1 MGAVDKPKIAVE
13 INGGLVAARYASK
26 QAVSAVGLCRV
37 HYRSH
42 KVATRTIACV
52 IRGNHNGVLLAVGVA
67 YTLAERTIGGESYD
81 GLGGFRD
88 KERLIGY
95 QVSHLLDG
103 FFYTVKGHQA
113 IADIAVPNP
122 CNTIRVR
129 GQRGAGGYGRVF
141 GLHGIYHNQI
151 CRICKRGGALACTL
165 RELLLNTP
173 HNKNIQPKKETQ
185 CNIKNS
191 AAAI

>member
-13 INGGLVAARYASK
+13 INGGLITARYTSK
-26 QAVSAVGLCRV
+26 QAVSAVGLRLV
-37 HYRSH
+37 HYGGH
-42 KVATRTIACV
+42 KGATRTALRV
-52 IRGNHNGVLLAVGVA
+52 IRGYHNGVFLAVGVTYA
-67 YTLAERTIGGESYD
+67 LAERTIGGESYD
-81 GLGGFRD
+81 ILGDFRD

-95 QVSHLLDG
+95 QVLHLLVG

-122 CNTIRVR
+122 CNLNRVR

-151 CRICKRGGALACTL
+151 CRICKRGGRPLALYA
-165 RELLLNTP
+165 
-173 HNKNIQPKKETQ
+173 
-185 CNIKNS
+185 NS
-191 AAAI
+191 C

>member
-13 INGGLVAARYASK
+13 INGGLITARYTGK
-26 QAVSAVGLCRV
+26 QAVSAVGLRRV
-37 HYRSH
+37 HYRGH
-42 KVATRTIACV
+42 KGATRAALRV
-52 IRGNHNGVLLAVGVA
+52 IRGNHNGVLLAVGVPYA
-67 YTLAERTIGGESYD
+67 LAERTIGGESYD
-81 GLGGFRD
+81 ILGDSLGGFRD
-88 KERLIGY
+88 KERLVSY
-95 QVSHLLDG
+95 QVLHLLDG

-122 CNTIRVR
+122 CNIARVR

-151 CRICKRGGALACTL
+151 YQICKRGGALACTL

-173 HNKNIQPKKETQ
+173 H
-185 CNIKNS
+185 
-191 AAAI
+191 

>member
-13 INGGLVAARYASK
+13 INGGLVAARYTGK
-26 QAVSAVGLCRV
+26 QAVSAVGLRRV
-37 HYRSH
+37 HYRAH
-42 KVATRTIACV
+42 KGATRTILRV
-52 IRGNHNGVLLAVGVA
+52 IRGNHNGVFLAVGVT
-67 YTLAERTIGGESYD
+67 YTLAERAIGGESYD
-81 GLGGFRD
+81 ILGGFRD

-95 QVSHLLDG
+95 QVLHLLDG

-122 CNTIRVR
+122 CNINRVR

-141 GLHGIYHNQI
+141 GLHRIYHNQI
-151 CRICKRGGALACTL
+151 CRICKRGGATPCTL

-173 HNKNIQPKKETQ
+173 H
-185 CNIKNS
+185 
-191 AAAI
+191 